1 MVIHRTDVNDLCV
14 FMPDFIKGLNLD
26 SLPLV
31 DKHNRGES
39 CLVSMETLK
48 EIRDTEKK
56 ARELIE
62 KARMESEALVTDT
75 KSRAKSLL
83 AEASEESEK
92 IRKEIQEQ
100 AKELAVDDTKAL
112 EKAYEEKV
120 IDLKK
125 RIGDN
130 QDKAVQL
137 ILNSILPEDQ

>member
-1 MVIHRTDVNDLCV
+1 M
-14 FMPDFIKGLNLD
+14 
-26 SLPLV
+26 
-31 DKHNRGES
+31 
-39 CLVSMETLK
+39 SMEILK

-62 KARMESEALVTDT
+62 KAKMESEAIVADT
-75 KSRAKSLL
+75 KSRAKALL

-120 IDLKK
+120 MHHKK
-125 RIGDN
+125 RIAEN
-130 QDKAVQL
+130 QDKAVKL
-137 ILNSILPEDQ
+137 MLDSVLPKDQ